1 MILKA
6 EYAQLCIF
14 TQMFTSELIVYE
26 CLTNAWSIET
36 KSTFHSKVTLME
48 SVDAERPHVLKWNTA
63 AAYSILTHDALS

>member
-14 TQMFTSELIVYE
+14 TQMFTSEFIVYE

-36 KSTFHSKVTLME
+36 KSTFHSKVT
-48 SVDAERPHVLKWNTA
+48 
-63 AAYSILTHDALS
+63 